1 MNDIGVFLGII
12 ALAIMLALGLSEAY
26 HRRSFRV
33 ARAALEP
40 PTLPFGSPEPFG
52 TDRWLDVVRHLMR
65 EGQHREALSRLAVGL
80 ARCQCSDEELGALA
94 DRLLLVLGVSGG
106 RWPQTKPLVWCC
118 ELLDVCGRAR
128 GADLERFAWGA
139 FDAVRDVVRGES

>member
-80 ARCQCSDEELGALA
+80 ARCQCSDEELTAIA
-94 DRLLLVLGVSGG
+94 DRILRMRGMSCLRSSTPP
-106 RWPQTKPLVWCC
+106 RVWCC
-118 ELLDVCGRAR
+118 QLLECCARSEGPVLELY
-128 GADLERFAWGA
+128 AWGA